1 MKLLL
6 SLILIFTI
14 AFNYGESLKLGLNN
28 NIDYSKLENQVNQQQ
43 QCFTSSSSFPT
54 GYSTSF
60 VQIAFNANT
69 PTSNGDIT
77 QTSYMESGTVD
88 IDFVGGQLYVDFE
101 MDTENSVTKG
111 KLWGFSGNNTQY
123 VNIEL
128 NGNEYCFEEPL
139 TYSIPIFDLL
149 KYVSDAEI
157 GSVECDLFMYPS
169 ILGNSTNQYLFVDK
183 TDCSLISASAQNNN
197 GTPSG
202 NSLTNFYYYE
212 PSADS
217 SHFQLPSI
225 CLNSAISSQPKLKS
239 LSNRFPKIL

>member
-14 AFNYGESLKLGLNN
+14 AFNCGQSLKLGTNN
-28 NIDYSKLENQVNQQQ
+28 NVGQQ
-43 QCFTSSSSFPT
+43 QCFTSSSNLPT

-69 PTSNGDIT
+69 PTADGDIT

-88 IDFVGGQLYVDFE
+88 IDFVSGQLYVDFE

-111 KLWGFSGNNTQY
+111 KLWGFNGNNTQY

-128 NGNEYCFEEPL
+128 NGNEYCFLETL
-139 TYSIPIFDLL
+139 TYSIPVFENL

-183 TDCSLISASAQNNN
+183 SDCSLISASAQNTN

-217 SHFQLPSI
+217 SYFQLPSI
-225 CLNSAISSQPKLKS
+225 CLNSPILSQPKLKS
-239 LSNRFPKIL
+239 LLNKIPKILLNY

>member
-1 MKLLL
+1 MKLLF
-6 SLILIFTI
+6 SLILLFTI
-14 AFNYGESLKLGLNN
+14 AFNCGKSFKLGVNN
-28 NIDYSKLENQVNQQQ
+28 NVDYSKLENKVGQQ
-43 QCFTSSSSFPT
+43 QCFTSSSNFPT

-69 PTSNGDIT
+69 PTANGDIT

-88 IDFVGGQLYVDFE
+88 IDFVSGQLYVDFE

-111 KLWGFSGNNTQY
+111 KLWGFNGNNTQY

-128 NGNEYCFEEPL
+128 NGNEYCFLETL
-139 TYSIPIFDLL
+139 TYSIPVFENL

-183 TDCSLISASAQNNN
+183 SDCSLISASAQNTN
-197 GTPSG
+197 GTPNG

-217 SHFQLPSI
+217 SFFQLPSI
-225 CLNSAISSQPKLKS
+225 CLNSPILSQPKLKS
-239 LSNRFPKIL
+239 LLNKIPKIL

>member
-14 AFNYGESLKLGLNN
+14 AFNCGQSLKLGTNN
-28 NIDYSKLENQVNQQQ
+28 NVDYSKLENKVGQQ
-43 QCFTSSSSFPT
+43 QCFTSSSYFPT

-111 KLWGFSGNNTQY
+111 KLWGFNGNNTQY

-128 NGNEYCFEEPL
+128 NGNEYCFLESL
-139 TYSIPIFDLL
+139 TYSIPVFENL

-183 TDCSLISASAQNNN
+183 SDCSLISASAQNTN

-217 SHFQLPSI
+217 SYFQLPSI
-225 CLNSAISSQPKLKS
+225 CLNSPILSQPKLKS
-239 LSNRFPKIL
+239 LLNKIPKIH